1 MNVHAIDT
9 DISTALHAIRMA
21 ARAPGTGIP
30 DSDDNLADSFP
41 ADNQQATGVWNRTA
55 FRQIYPYALFNKSPL
70 QLRRIGALGGKAH
83 GRNQRARRAL
93 MPTPPAAT
101 PLRSAQQQTTAEA
114 VAELGARFPW
124 LCGAE
129 KRRSRNLPPTRLK
142 CIFRTARRGRN
153 EVLTKADTHRQAK

>member
-1 MNVHAIDT
+1 MNVYAIDT
-9 DISTALHAIRMA
+9 DINTALHAIRMTT
-21 ARAPGTGIP
+21 RAPGADIP

-70 QLRRIGALGGKAH
+70 QLRRIGALGGKTH

-101 PLRSAQQQTTAEA
+101 PLRNAPQQSTAEA
-114 VAELGARFPW
+114 VAALDAQFPW
-124 LCGAE
+124 LCAAE
-129 KRRSRNLPPTRLK
+129 ERRSRNQPPTRLN
-142 CIFRTARRGRN
+142 CRSCRISR
-153 EVLTKADTHRQAK
+153 